1 MPTNAPAMTSLRKW
15 KSPASNYK
23 AAEIVATLA
32 AQSALRFGKYVQRIT
47 AMAQTAAM

>member
-15 KSPASNYK
+15 KSPASK